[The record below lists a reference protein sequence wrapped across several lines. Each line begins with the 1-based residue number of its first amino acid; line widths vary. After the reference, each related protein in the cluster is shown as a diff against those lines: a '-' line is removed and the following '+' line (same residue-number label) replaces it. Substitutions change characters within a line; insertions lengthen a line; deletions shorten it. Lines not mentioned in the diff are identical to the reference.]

1 MAGVSRRRLVLVGAG
16 GLVTMGLAAVAVTMS
31 EERGSPQR
39 SRRDAAAT
47 VFANHLEDARVLG
60 AAYLSTRPNDPV
72 VASARRVPPGS
83 VPSGTADQEEW
94 FTGAAPARLA
104 GQSASGCRDDFA
116 GGRIVEVDGWLL
128 PRTAVQLCAI
138 VSGDA

>member
-1 MAGVSRRRLVLVGAG
+1 MILVGAG
-16 GLVTMGLAAVAVTMS
+16 GLVTMGLAAVAVVIG

-39 SRRDAAAT
+39 SRRDAAAA

-60 AAYLSTRPNDPV
+60 AAYLSTRPDDPV
-72 VASARRVPPGS
+72 AASDRRVPPGA

-94 FTGAAPARLA
+94 FTDAVPARLA
-104 GQSASGCRDDFA
+104 GQSASGCRDDFVA
-116 GGRIVEVDGWLL
+116 GRIVELDGWLL
-128 PRTAVQLCAI
+128 PLTAVQLCAI